1 MEIRIGIIGVG
12 NCASSLLQGLEYYKK
27 IDEKSDRVPGLMN
40 NVIAG
45 YKISDIKPV
54 VAFDIDKRKVG
65 KDLGEAVFSKPNC
78 TTKFSNVP
86 KIGTIVKKGPVMDG
100 VTYTT
105 EEMFLVDENQ
115 KESDVVAEIKKSGAE
130 IMINYLPVGSEKA
143 ARFYADACVK
153 AGVALINAMPVFI
166 ASTPESAK
174 KFEDAGLPVL
184 GDDVKSQ
191 LGATIVHR
199 VLTKLFEERGVKLD
213 HSYQLNVGGN
223 TDFKNMLDRD
233 RLKSK
238 KISKTSSVQSQMENA
253 LGEEDL
259 HIGPSDYVPFLKDKK
274 LCFLRMEGR
283 KFGNVPMNIEMRLE
297 VEDSPNSAGVIVDAI
312 RCAKIALDRKIA
324 GPLISPSSYFFKH
337 PPEQVP
343 DFTAKKMVREFIDG
357 KRER

>member
-1 MEIRIGIIGVG
+1 MTIKIGLIGVG
-12 NCASSLLQGLEYYKK
+12 NCASSLLQGFEFYKEVNK
-27 IDEKSDRVPGLMN
+27 ESKRIPGLMN

-54 VAFDIDKRKVG
+54 LAFDIDKRKVG
-65 KDLGEAVFSKPNC
+65 KDLSEAIFSGSNC
-78 TTKFSNVP
+78 TTKFSDVP
-86 KIGTIVKKGPVMDG
+86 LTGTIVKKGPVMDG
-100 VTYTT
+100 ITHTT
-105 EEMFLVDENQ
+105 KEMFLVDENQ
-115 KESDVVAEIKKSGAE
+115 KESDVTEEIKKSGAE
-130 IMINYLPVGSEKA
+130 IIINYLPVGSEKA

-153 AGVALINAMPVFI
+153 AGAALINAMPVFI

-199 VLTKLFEERGVKLD
+199 VLTKLFEERGVKLE

-238 KISKTSSVQSQMENA
+238 KISKTSSVQSQMEEA
-253 LGEEDL
+253 LGMDDL
-259 HIGPSDYVPFLKDKK
+259 HIGPSDYVPFLNDKK
-274 LCFLRMEGR
+274 VCFLRMEGR

-297 VEDSPNSAGVIVDAI
+297 VEDSPNSAGVIIDAI

-324 GPLISPSSYFFKH
+324 GPITSPSSYFFKH

-343 DFTAKKMVREFIDG
+343 DFTAKKLVQEFIEG